1 MGAADLR
8 ANQAVRRVFIEQTMI
23 VHCSRRVRVLP
34 PAPAFRRTGV
44 VGAALGQ
51 RGADVMLAPRVRR
64 APHFGCLRDVVLP
77 RPQKAQQRRRVRE
90 RGVAVF
96 LNVGGQQRLQLF
108 HLGRVLGRDAIPL
121 QRQ

>member
-1 MGAADLR
+1 
-8 ANQAVRRVFIEQTMI
+8 MI

-64 APHFGCLRDVVLP
+64 APHFGRLRDVVLP

-90 RGVAVF
+90 RGVAVR

-108 HLGRVLGRDAIPL
+108 HLGRVLGRDAISL

>member
-1 MGAADLR
+1 
-8 ANQAVRRVFIEQTMI
+8 MI

-44 VGAALGQ
+44 VGEAALGQ

-108 HLGRVLGRDAIPL
+108 QLGRVLGRDAIPL